1 MRIQLLTAA
10 VVATDRRQADSVLD
24 RLTQAQK
31 PEAETQPAAVAP
43 VPQKQVD
50 VGAGILLGDIGLYV
64 ATPVRDVYR
73 RGGVNFFI
81 RLAPRF

>member
-1 MRIQLLTAA
+1 MI
-10 VVATDRRQADSVLD
+10 DADLNWVFFVDAGAGWTSLD
-24 RLTQAQK
+24 DHHDEDIA
-31 PEAETQPAAVAP
+31 
-43 VPQKQVD
+43 VD